1 MMHFSINSTLIKN
14 MKKRGLIFLVN
25 IAFMAGVHAEEKSQ
39 PLHLEVMDV
48 ISVSPLP
55 GSNISENKIP
65 SPVQTVT
72 SEQLESAQSLSLADY
87 MNRYMGNVNINSA
100 QNNPFQP
107 DVRVRGYAASPLMG
121 LPQGI
126 SVYMNGL
133 RMNEAFGDNVN
144 WDLIPEGAIDTM
156 SLQSG
161 SNPVF
166 GLNTLGGAIA
176 IKTKTG
182 FSAPGH
188 HLEVSGGSW
197 GRHSEEITSGWNN
210 GEFGY
215 FLDARYFNEDGWR
228 DFSNS
233 EVMQGLA
240 TLSWRGEVS
249 SLDLTLVST
258 DNDLKGN
265 GTVPVELLRTSRSA
279 VFTQPDQT
287 INRLFLAALEGSTWL
302 NDHIELSGNMYFR
315 RLNSHGLNGDGTNFQ
330 QCAAPNP
337 TTIMCDEGNNA
348 IVDLNGQTIPFNAAV
363 SSGTKNTSS
372 IIQRSFGFA
381 LQSAFDYQLFD
392 HENHFIVGAAYS
404 QGNVH
409 YGADSELGALN
420 VQRGVNGSG
429 IKVQDSHVRLNTE
442 TENYS
447 LYFNETFSVTDQLNL
462 IVGGRYNQTSIR
474 LLDQFGTALN
484 GYHVFQ
490 RFNPSAGLTYVFR
503 PEVSFYGNYSEST
516 RAPTPMELSCSD
528 PLAPCKLPNA
538 FVSDPPLKQVV
549 AHTFETGFR
558 GEFGD
563 FLAGTLNWR
572 AGVFRT
578 ENENDI
584 LFKSTGG
591 VVANTGYFDNVGKT
605 RHQGIELGIF
615 GDAFDR
621 LRYSANYTYMEAT
634 FRTPFKVNS
643 PSHPAADAN
652 GDIQVKQGDFIPGI
666 PRQMFKVAL
675 DYDVIK
681 GMTYLDRWT
690 MGTDVIYN
698 GSQYLRGD
706 ESNQGSKL
714 NAYAVVNLRTEFQ
727 FNPHVTLF
735 ARVTNLFDTQY
746 KNFGQYANT
755 GDVLT
760 NALGI
765 TNRDTQF
772 VGIGAPRAGWVGIR
786 LSL

>member
-1 MMHFSINSTLIKN
+1 
-14 MKKRGLIFLVN
+14 MKKLQNFIPLIGLLS
-25 IAFMAGVHAEEKSQ
+25 AGPLAYAEEQAVQLEKMEIVGVT
-39 PLHLEVMDV
+39 PLQ
-48 ISVSPLP
+48 
-55 GSNISENKIP
+55 GSGIGIDKVP
-65 SPVQTVT
+65 VPVQKITA
-72 SEQLESAQSLSLADY
+72 EQLEQSQSLSLADY
-87 MNRYMGNVNINSA
+87 MNRYLGSVNINDA

-107 DVRVRGYAASPLMG
+107 DVQFRGYTASPLMG
-121 LPQGI
+121 LPQGL
-126 SVYMNGL
+126 SVYMNSI
-133 RMNEAFGDNVN
+133 RVNEVFGDTVH

-156 SLQSG
+156 TLQSG
-161 SNPVF
+161 SNPAF

-176 IKTKTG
+176 VKTKTG

-210 GEFGY
+210 GEFGV
-215 FLDARYFNEDGWR
+215 FLNARYFNEDGWR
-228 DFSNS
+228 DFSDS
-233 EVMQGLA
+233 EVMQGFA
-240 TLSWRGEVS
+240 ALSWRGAES
-249 SLDLTLVST
+249 SLDLTLLST

-265 GTVPVELLRTSRSA
+265 GTIPVELLRVRRDA
-279 VFTQPDQT
+279 VFTHPDQT
-287 INRLFLAALEGSTWL
+287 INRLFMASLDGATSL
-302 NDHIELSGNMYFR
+302 NEHIELSGNMYFR
-315 RLNSHGLNGDGTNFQ
+315 RLKTNSLNGDGSEFQ
-330 QCAAPNP
+330 ECARLV
-337 TTIMCDEGNNA
+337 CDEDGA
-348 IVDLNGQTIPFNAAV
+348 QVLDLAGSTIPWGDNV
-363 SSGTKNTSS
+363 DGGTYNSSTT
-372 IIQRSFGFA
+372 IQRSFGFS
-381 LQSAFDYQLFD
+381 LQSAFDYKILD
-392 HENHFIVGAAYS
+392 RENHFIVGAAYS

-409 YGADSELGALN
+409 YSADTELGALN
-420 VQRGVNGSG
+420 AQRGVDGSG
-429 IKVQDSHVRLNTE
+429 IKTEEAHVRLNTE

-447 LYFNETFSVTDQLNL
+447 LYFSETFSATDKLNL
-462 IVGGRYNQTSIR
+462 TVAGRYNQTSVK
-474 LLDQFGTALN
+474 LLDQAGTELN

-528 PLAPCKLPNA
+528 PDAPCKLPNA

-558 GEFGD
+558 GEFGH
-563 FLAGTLNWR
+563 FLDGTLNWR

-652 GDIQVKQGDFIPGI
+652 GDIQVEQGDFIPGI

-727 FNPHVTLF
+727 FNPHITLF

-760 NALGI
+760 DALGI
-765 TNRDTQF
+765 SDRDTQF
-772 VGIGAPRAGWVGIR
+772 VGIGAPRAGWVGVR

>member
-1 MMHFSINSTLIKN
+1 
-14 MKKRGLIFLVN
+14 MKKRRLVFLAN
-25 IAFMAGVHAEEKSQ
+25 IAFMAAAQADEASQ
-39 PLHLEVMDV
+39 PVQLKAMDV
-48 ISVSPLP
+48 VSVSPLA
-55 GSNISENKIP
+55 GSNIAENKFP
-65 SPVQTVT
+65 SPVQTAT
-72 SEQLESAQSLSLADY
+72 SEQLERAQSLSLTDY

-126 SVYMNGL
+126 SVYMNSV
-133 RMNEAFGDNVN
+133 RMNEVFGDNVN
-144 WDLIPEGAIDTM
+144 WDLIPQGAIDRM

-182 FSAPGH
+182 FSAARH
-188 HLEVSGGSW
+188 QLEVSGGSW

-240 TLSWRGEVS
+240 TLSWRGDDS

-265 GTVPVELLRTSRSA
+265 GTIPVELLKVRRDA

-287 INRLFLAALEGSTWL
+287 INRFFLASLDGKTWL
-302 NDHIELSGNMYFR
+302 NDHIELSSNMYFR
-315 RLNSHGLNGDGTNFQ
+315 RLHSNGLNGDGSDFQ
-330 QCAAPNP
+330 QCNANPNV
-337 TTIMCDEGNNA
+337 CDADNNL
-348 IVDLNGQTIPFNAAV
+348 VLDLNGNPITWGSNV
-363 SSGTKNTSS
+363 NSGTRNTSS
-372 IIQRSFGFA
+372 TIQRSFGFT
-381 LQSAFDYQLFD
+381 LQSAFDYQLFER
-392 HENHFIVGAAYS
+392 ENNFVVGAAYS
-404 QGNVH
+404 QGNTH
-409 YGADSELGALN
+409 YSADTELGALN
-420 VQRGVNGSG
+420 AQRGVDGAG
-429 IKVQDSHVRLNTE
+429 IKIQDSHVRLHTE

-447 LYFNETFSVTDQLNL
+447 LYFSETFSATDKLNL
-462 IVGGRYNQTSIR
+462 TVAGRYNQTRIK
-474 LLDQFGTALN
+474 LLDQVGTELN

-516 RAPTPMELSCSD
+516 RAPTPMELSCAN
-528 PLAPCKLPNA
+528 PNAPCKLPNA
-538 FVSDPPLKQVV
+538 FVSDPALKQVV

-558 GEFGD
+558 GEFGN
-563 FLAGTLNWR
+563 FLQGSLNWR

-578 ENENDI
+578 ENDNDI
-584 LFKSTGG
+584 LFKSSGG
-591 VVANTGYFDNVGKT
+591 VVSNTGYFDNVGKT

-615 GDAFDR
+615 GDAFER
-621 LRYSANYTYMEAT
+621 LRYSANYTYLEAT

-643 PSHPAADAN
+643 PANPAADAN

-681 GMTYLDRWT
+681 GMSYLNRWT

-714 NAYAVVNLRTEFQ
+714 NAYAVVNLRTEFE
-727 FNPHVTLF
+727 FNPHITLF
-735 ARVTNLFDTQY
+735 AKVTNLFDSQY

-755 GDVLT
+755 GNVLSDK
-760 NALGI
+760 LGI
-765 TNRDTQF
+765 TDKNTQF

>member
-1 MMHFSINSTLIKN
+1 
-14 MKKRGLIFLVN
+14 MKKRGLVFLLN
-25 IAFMAGVHAEEKSQ
+25 IALIAAAEANEKSQ
-39 PLHLEVMDV
+39 PLQLEAMDV
-48 ISVSPLP
+48 ISVSPLA
-55 GSNISENKIP
+55 GSNIAENKFP
-65 SPVQTVT
+65 SPVQTAT
-72 SEQLESAQSLSLADY
+72 SEQLERAQSLSLADY
-87 MNRYMGNVNINSA
+87 MNRYMRNVNIHSA

-121 LPQGI
+121 LPQGV
-126 SVYMNGL
+126 SVYMNNV
-133 RMNEAFGDNVN
+133 RMNEVFGDNVN
-144 WDLIPEGAIDTM
+144 WDLIPQGAVDIM

-210 GEFGY
+210 GEFGV

-233 EVMQGLA
+233 EVMQGLT
-240 TLSWRGEVS
+240 TLSWRGDVS

-265 GTVPVELLRTSRSA
+265 GTIPVELLKVRRSA

-287 INRLFLAALEGSTWL
+287 INRLFLASLDGTTWL
-302 NDHIELSGNMYFR
+302 NDHVELSANMYFR
-315 RLNSHGLNGDGTNFQ
+315 RLNSHGLNGDGTNYN
-330 QCAAPNP
+330 QCGGLVCDGTVPVNKLGGG
-337 TTIMCDEGNNA
+337 TINWTNQ
-348 IVDLNGQTIPFNAAV
+348 VN
-363 SSGTKNTSS
+363 SGTRNTSS
-372 IIQRSFGFA
+372 TLQRSFGFS
-381 LQSAFDYQLFD
+381 LQSAFDYQILD
-392 HENHFIVGAAYS
+392 RENHFIVGAAYS

-409 YGADSELGALN
+409 YAADTELGALN
-420 VQRGVNGSG
+420 AQRGVDGSG
-429 IKVQDSHVRLNTE
+429 IKTQDAHVRLNTE

-447 LYFNETFSVTDQLNL
+447 LYFSETFSATDKLNL
-462 IVGGRYNQTSIR
+462 TVAGRYNQTSVK
-474 LLDQFGTALN
+474 LLDQVGTELN

-558 GEFGD
+558 GEFGN
-563 FLAGTLNWR
+563 FLDGTLNWR

-605 RHQGIELGIF
+605 RHQGIELGVF

-666 PRQMFKVAL
+666 PQHMFKVAL

-727 FNPHVTLF
+727 FNPHITLF
-735 ARVTNLFDTQY
+735 ARVTNLFDSQY

-760 NALGI
+760 DALGI
-765 TNRDTQF
+765 SNQDTQF
-772 VGIGAPRAGWVGIR
+772 VGIGAPRAGWVGVR

>member
-1 MMHFSINSTLIKN
+1 
-14 MKKRGLIFLVN
+14 MKKRGLVLFANLV
-25 IAFMAGVHAEEKSQ
+25 FMAASQ
-39 PLHLEVMDV
+39 ADDHTPLQLETVDV
-48 ISVSPLP
+48 VSVAPLA
-55 GSNISENKIP
+55 GAGIAENKIP
-65 SPVQTVT
+65 MSVQTAT
-72 SEQLESAQSLSLADY
+72 AAQLEQAQSLSLADY
-87 MNRYMGNVNINSA
+87 MNRYMGSVNINSA

-107 DVRVRGYAASPLMG
+107 DVRVRGFAASPLMG

-126 SVYMNGL
+126 SVYMNSI
-133 RMNEAFGDNVN
+133 RINEVFGDNVN

-166 GLNTLGGAIA
+166 GLNTLGGSIA

-182 FSAPGH
+182 FSAKGYQ
-188 HLEVSGGSW
+188 LEVSGGSW

-215 FLDARYFNEDGWR
+215 FLDERYFKEDGWR
-228 DFSNS
+228 DFSDS

-240 TLSWRGEVS
+240 TLSWRGADS

-265 GTVPVELLRTSRSA
+265 GTIPVELLRVRRNA

-287 INRLFLAALEGSTWL
+287 INRLFLASLDGATWL
-302 NDHIELSGNMYFR
+302 NDHVELSGNMYFR
-315 RLNSHGLNGDGTNFQ
+315 RLSSHGLNGDGSEFADCTGAN
-330 QCAAPNP
+330 
-337 TTIMCDEGNNA
+337 TGTVCDQDNNQ
-348 IVDLNGQTIPFNAAV
+348 VLDLNGNPITFGPAV
-363 SSGTKNTSS
+363 DGGTKNTSKT
-372 IIQRSFGFA
+372 IQRSFGFS
-381 LQSAFDYQLFD
+381 LQSAFDYQIFER
-392 HENHFIVGAAYS
+392 ENHFIIGAAYS

-409 YGADSELGALN
+409 YAADTELGALN
-420 VQRGVNGSG
+420 AQRGVDGSG
-429 IKVQDSHVRLNTE
+429 IKTEEAHVRLNTE

-447 LYFNETFSVTDQLNL
+447 LYFSETFSATDKLNL
-462 IVGGRYNQTSIR
+462 TVAGRYNQTSIT
-474 LLDQFGTALN
+474 LLDRFGTELN
-484 GYHVFQ
+484 GHHVFQ
-490 RFNPSAGLTYVFR
+490 RFNPSAGLTYNFR
-503 PEVSFYGNYSEST
+503 PEVNFYGNYSEST
-516 RAPTPMELSCSD
+516 RAPTPMELSCAD
-528 PLAPCKLPNA
+528 PNAPCKLPNA

-591 VVANTGYFDNVGKT
+591 VVSNSGYFDNVGKT
-605 RHQGIELGIF
+605 RRQGIELGVF
-615 GDAFDR
+615 GDAFGR

-634 FRTPFKVNS
+634 FRTPFKVSS
-643 PSHPAADAN
+643 PSNPAADAN

-681 GMTYLDRWT
+681 NMPYLQRWT

-735 ARVTNLFDTQY
+735 AKVTNLFDTQY

-760 NALGI
+760 DALGI
-765 TNRDTQF
+765 SDKDTQF

-786 LSL
+786 LSM